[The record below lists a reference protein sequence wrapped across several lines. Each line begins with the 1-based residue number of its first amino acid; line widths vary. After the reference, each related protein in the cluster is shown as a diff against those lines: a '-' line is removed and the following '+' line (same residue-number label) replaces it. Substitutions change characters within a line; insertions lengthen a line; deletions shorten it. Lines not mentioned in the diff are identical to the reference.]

1 MSANIEEYLEAL
13 YVLTQDRKTA
23 TTTEIS
29 HHLKITPASVTEMLK
44 KLAERGY
51 VNYSPYQG
59 ATLTGE
65 GFKIGEKMTRKH
77 RLLERFLYDILKIR
91 KDRVHEQA
99 CKMEHT
105 LSDET
110 EQALCEI
117 LKQPDKCPDDQK
129 IIPLCDF
136 QFSSCEECQKWSEES
151 LEKVGKR
158 KTNLVAVSGLKE
170 GDAGRIAFIRGDHKV
185 LRRLLDMGLTP
196 GTKINVTRI
205 APFRGPVEISV
216 RGSKLVLGR
225 GIVSKVFVETAVSEL
240 GDVLGTNILHS

>member
-13 YVLTQDRKTA
+13 YFLTQNGKAA

-29 HHLKITPASVTEMLK
+29 QHLKITPASVTGMLK
-44 KLAERGY
+44 KLAEKGY

-91 KDRVHEQA
+91 KEGVHEQA
-99 CKMEHT
+99 CRMEHA
-105 LSDET
+105 LSDEA
-110 EQALCEI
+110 EKAFCET

-129 IIPLCDF
+129 IIPPCDF
-136 QFSSCEECQKWSEES
+136 QFSSCEECQKWGEES
-151 LEKVGKR
+151 LEKIGR
-158 KTNLVAVSGLKE
+158 RQANLVAISALKE
-170 GDAGRIAFIRGDHKV
+170 RDAGRIAFIRGDRQV

-196 GTKINVTRI
+196 GTKISVTRI
-205 APFRGPVEISV
+205 APLKGPVEISV
-216 RGSKLVLGR
+216 RGSKLALGE
-225 GIVSKVFVETAVSEL
+225 GIASNVFVEAT
-240 GDVLGTNILHS
+240 